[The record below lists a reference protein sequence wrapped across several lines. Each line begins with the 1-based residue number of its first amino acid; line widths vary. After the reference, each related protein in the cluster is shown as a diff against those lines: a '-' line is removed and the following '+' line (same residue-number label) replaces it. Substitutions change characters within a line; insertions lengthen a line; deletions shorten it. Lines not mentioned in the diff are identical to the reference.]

1 MARIDIHFDG
11 PVLFRHPI
19 EVRVSDLNY
28 GNHLG
33 HDSLVSLLHEAR
45 VRYLGSLGMHESDVD
60 GTAMVIESLAVRY
73 RSEARLGERLSVEIA
88 AGELSSRMV
97 ELRYRVRSLDHERVV
112 ADASTALVCVDSAA
126 GRAVSVPVRLHDVL
140 AGRAEV

>member
-1 MARIDIHFDG
+1 MARIDIPFDG

-45 VRYLGSLGMHESDVD
+45 VRYLDSLGMHESDVD
-60 GTAMVIESLAVRY
+60 GTAMVIAALAVRY
-73 RSEARLGERLSVEIA
+73 RAEARLGERLSVEIA
-88 AGELSSRMV
+88 AGDLSSRMV
-97 ELRYRVRSLDHERVV
+97 ELCYRVRSLDHDRVV
-112 ADASTALVCVDSAA
+112 ADASTALVCVDPAA
-126 GRAVSVPVRLHDVL
+126 GRAVSVPARLHDAL
-140 AGRAEV
+140 TGRAEV